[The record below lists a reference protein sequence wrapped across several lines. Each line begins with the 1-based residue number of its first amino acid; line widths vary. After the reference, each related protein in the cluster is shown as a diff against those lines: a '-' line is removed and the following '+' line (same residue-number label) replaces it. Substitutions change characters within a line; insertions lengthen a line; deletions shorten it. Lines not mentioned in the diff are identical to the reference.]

1 VRAEHTVHVY
11 CRARPQALLVDEIER
26 ERVEWYSGS
35 KGAKKRA
42 RKKGAKKGRKK
53 GREKWRHPV
62 MHGQNRLWHMKSAVA
77 YGRAA

>member
-42 RKKGAKKGRKK
+42 RKKGAKKGARN
-53 GREKWRHPV
+53 GDI
-62 MHGQNRLWHMKSAVA
+62 L
-77 YGRAA
+77 